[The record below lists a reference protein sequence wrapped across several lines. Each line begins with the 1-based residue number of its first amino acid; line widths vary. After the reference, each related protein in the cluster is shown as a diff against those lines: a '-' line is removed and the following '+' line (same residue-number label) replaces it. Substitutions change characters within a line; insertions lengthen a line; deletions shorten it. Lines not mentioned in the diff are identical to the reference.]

1 MAARQ
6 PPKDFNPIFD
16 PTKFLTITNIVAVN
30 VGDITTE
37 LAALQAD
44 LNLYAAWLA
53 YYCIVNLS
61 IVKPATQATKITSGT
76 ATLIYNTTSA
86 AATRAGGLW
95 LWNVGVYPQSATTT
109 AFTKCIMFLSV
120 GGVPQQYIV
129 WNDPY
134 YSRDNGGGLQ
144 LNQFS
149 TVPLLGTFAFF
160 IDYNTTAVVYIY
172 IQCWTADGTTYIVG
186 PPGNANTYIGS
197 SISEF
202 RIGNGL

>member
-30 VGDITTE
+30 AGDITTE
-37 LAALQAD
+37 LEALQAD
-44 LNLYAAWLA
+44 LDLYAAWLS

-61 IVKPATQATKITSGT
+61 IVKPFNQAGNFNSGVP
-76 ATLIYNTTSA
+76 TLIFSTSA
-86 AATRAGGLW
+86 PVATRGGGLW
-95 LWNVGVYPQSATTT
+95 LWNVGVYPQSGTTT
-109 AFTKCIMFLSV
+109 AFTKCLLFLTV
-120 GGVPQQYIV
+120 NGVAQQYIV

-144 LNQFS
+144 LNQYS

-172 IQCWTADGTTYIVG
+172 MQCWTADGTTYKVG

>member
-16 PTKFLTITNIVAVN
+16 PIKFLTITNIVAVN
-30 VGDITTE
+30 AGDITTE
-37 LAALQAD
+37 LEALQAD
-44 LNLYAAWLA
+44 LDLYAAWLS

-61 IVKPATQATKITSGT
+61 IVKPFTQAGNFNSGIP
-76 ATLIYNTTSA
+76 TLIFSTSA
-86 AATRAGGLW
+86 PVATRGGGLW
-95 LWNVGVYPQSATTT
+95 LWNVGVYPQSGTTT
-109 AFTKCIMFLSV
+109 AFTKCLLFLTV
-120 GGVPQQYIV
+120 NGVAQQYIV

-144 LNQFS
+144 LNQYS

-172 IQCWTADGTTYIVG
+172 MQCWTADGTTYKVG

-197 SISEF
+197 SITEF